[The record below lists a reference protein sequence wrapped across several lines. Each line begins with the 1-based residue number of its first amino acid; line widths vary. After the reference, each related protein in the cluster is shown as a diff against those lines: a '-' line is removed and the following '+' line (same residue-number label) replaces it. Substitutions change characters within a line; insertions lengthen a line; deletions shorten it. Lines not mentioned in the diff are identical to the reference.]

1 MEIYVRERA
10 RSLCPSLISLRCPP
24 FFRSP
29 EHKRYSLTSALLFMR
44 TLPQIA
50 SAGVIFPSA
59 SGILAG
65 WKTRA
70 ARPNKNGL
78 VVYASAAIIK
88 RKEPIIRIS
97 LLATGYR
104 LCVYA
109 SGSLIT
115 VILKGKPVSV
125 SFNSFIM
132 LPASAGHRNNWPW
145 PLRR

>member
-1 MEIYVRERA
+1 MEIYVRKRA
-10 RSLCPSLISLRCPP
+10 RSLCPSRISLRCPP

-29 EHKRYSLTSALLFMR
+29 EHKRYSLTSALLYMR

-65 WKTRA
+65 WKIRA

-88 RKEPIIRIS
+88 RKEPIIRMP
-97 LLATGYR
+97 AGYGLSALR
-104 LCVYA
+104 LCVWLFDNGYIELFYMDQ
-109 SGSLIT
+109 G
-115 VILKGKPVSV
+115 
-125 SFNSFIM
+125 F
-132 LPASAGHRNNWPW
+132 LPTFRTE
-145 PLRR
+145 

>member
-1 MEIYVRERA
+1 MSFSHLSPVSPVFSQSGTQKVQLDQRSIIYA
-10 RSLCPSLISLRCPP
+10 HPSANSICRCD
-24 FFRSP
+24 
-29 EHKRYSLTSALLFMR
+29 
-44 TLPQIA
+44 
-50 SAGVIFPSA
+50 FPSA

-65 WKTRA
+65 WKIRA

-88 RKEPIIRIS
+88 RKEPIIRIP